1 MVRPQ
6 NTWTPQEAVAA
17 KNLGIRDA
25 LYAPKPAGR
34 IFIVQTDRRP
44 SEYLLFPAL
53 VHWMG
58 GWSQTGR
65 TRELHYIDPSIL
77 PSPAAYAF
85 FGWLREGA
93 FRLTTPAW
101 ERAPRARARDD
112 PGEPDSG
119 LARAA

>member
-1 MVRPQ
+1 MTRHM
-6 NTWTPQEAVAA
+6 EAWLADTLHEDGIAA
-17 KNLGIRDA
+17 PLGFA
-25 LYAPKPAGR
+25 
-34 IFIVQTDRRP
+34 
-44 SEYLLFPAL
+44 YLGHSLRSGASSGMEAIGISRFRGN
-53 VHWMG
+53 WMG

-101 ERAPRARARDD
+101 ERDPRARARDD